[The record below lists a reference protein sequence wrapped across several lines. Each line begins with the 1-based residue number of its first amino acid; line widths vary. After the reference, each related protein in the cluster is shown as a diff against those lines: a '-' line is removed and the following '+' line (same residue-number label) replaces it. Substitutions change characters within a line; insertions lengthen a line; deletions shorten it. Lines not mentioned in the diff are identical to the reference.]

1 VTGVAAAARRDLMT
15 LVLDTLVPAGDGFP
29 GAGAVAVD
37 HVLAMAAA
45 SAGLDRLL
53 AEGLGAVEAAASPAG
68 GAAGFASLGSEGREH
83 VLRRV
88 ERSHAEF
95 FEALVRHTYDGYY
108 SHPTVIARLG
118 LDPGPLHP
126 RGHRVEA
133 ADVPDLARVTARGPL
148 YRPA

>member
-1 VTGVAAAARRDLMT
+1 VTQGTVAARRDLLT

-29 GAGAVAVD
+29 AAGAVALD

-45 SAGLDRLL
+45 SPDLDRLL
-53 AEGLGAVEAAASPAG
+53 AEGLRAVETAGLAG
-68 GAAGFASLGSEGREH
+68 GAAGFAGLGSDGREH

-88 ERSHAEF
+88 ELSHAEF
-95 FEALVRHTYDGYY
+95 FEALVRQTYDGYY
-108 SHPTVIARLG
+108 THPTVLARLG

-126 RGHRVEA
+126 RGHRVESV
-133 ADVPDLARVTARGPL
+133 DLPDLARVTARVAI